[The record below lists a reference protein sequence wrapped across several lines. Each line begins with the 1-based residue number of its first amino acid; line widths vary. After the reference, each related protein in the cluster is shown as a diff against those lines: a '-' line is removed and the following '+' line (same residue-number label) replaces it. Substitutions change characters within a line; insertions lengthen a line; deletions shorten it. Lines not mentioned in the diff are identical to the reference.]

1 MAVLLSNDN
10 KELIVTCDCGCEN
23 GFHIKVENVSDN
35 YFAFLS
41 YINGNFYTEQQ
52 KGFFGT
58 LLNKLRKIWAVIV
71 NKDYY
76 YSDVVM
82 SKDDFEKFAEYINQY

>member
-10 KELIVTCDCGCEN
+10 KELIVTCDCGCEDSI
-23 GFHIKVENVSDN
+23 HIKVENVSDD

-41 YINGNFYTEQQ
+41 YMNGNFYTEQ
-52 KGFFGT
+52 KGFFST
-58 LLNKLRKIWAVIV
+58 FLNKLRKIWAVIA

-82 SKDDFEKFAEYINQY
+82 SKDDFEKFAEYINIER

>member
-1 MAVLLSNDN
+1 MALLLSNDN

-23 GFHIKVENVSDN
+23 GFYIRIDDLGDN

-41 YINGNFYTEQQ
+41 YMNGNFYTDQ
-52 KGFFGT
+52 KGFFSIF
-58 LLNKLRKIWAVIV
+58 LNKLRKIWAVIA

-82 SKDDFEKFAEYINQY
+82 SKDDFEKFKEYINIER